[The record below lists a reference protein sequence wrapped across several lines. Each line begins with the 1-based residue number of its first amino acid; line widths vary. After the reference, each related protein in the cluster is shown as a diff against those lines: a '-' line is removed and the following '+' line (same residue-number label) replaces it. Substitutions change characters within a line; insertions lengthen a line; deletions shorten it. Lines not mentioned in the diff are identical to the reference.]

1 MHRRDARVLLMRHGW
16 KYLGG
21 GSFAAFVLSPD
32 EQRVVRVG
40 KPDRGYTAQVKAAI
54 EHPRRT
60 HLVRIYGNVQLSC
73 GGLATEMERL
83 QPVCRVANEQT
94 YEEVRAAYYVAT
106 DGIRYDIPPKRSLV
120 KAFQLLTSYQG
131 PGEDDP
137 IGRASCRE
145 RVGKYV

>member
-1 MHRRDARVLLMRHGW
+1 MHRRDARVLLMRQGW

-21 GSFAAFVLSPD
+21 GSFAAVFLSPD

-94 YEEVRAAYYVAT
+94 SRKSAQHT
-106 DGIRYDIPPKRSLV
+106 
-120 KAFQLLTSYQG
+120 TSR
-131 PGEDDP
+131 PT
-137 IGRASCRE
+137 ASGMTSRLN
-145 RVGKYV
+145 GLW